1 MIELNKR
8 EINNLKALLG
18 IKEHKGEK
26 LVKAQTRAA
35 QGRAAQEKIKI
46 KSLKSRLTF

>member
-1 MIELNKR
+1 MIELNKK

-18 IKEHKGEK
+18 IKEHQGEK
-26 LVKAQTRAA
+26 LVKAQARAT
-35 QGRAAQEKIKI
+35 QEKIKI

>member
-18 IKEHKGEK
+18 VKEHKGEK

-35 QGRAAQEKIKI
+35 QGKIKI
-46 KSLKSRLTF
+46 KSVREAK

>member
-1 MIELNKR
+1 MIELNKK

-18 IKEHKGEK
+18 IKEHQGER

-35 QGRAAQEKIKI
+35 QGKVKIKLI
-46 KSLKSRLTF
+46 REAK

>member
-1 MIELNKR
+1 MIELNKK

-18 IKEHKGEK
+18 IKEHQGER

-35 QGRAAQEKIKI
+35 QGKVKIKLVREA
-46 KSLKSRLTF
+46 K

>member
-1 MIELNKR
+1 MIELNKK

-18 IKEHKGEK
+18 IKEHQGER
-26 LVKAQTRAA
+26 LVKA

>member
-18 IKEHKGEK
+18 VKEHKGEK

-35 QGRAAQEKIKI
+35 QGAIKI
-46 KSLKSRLTF
+46 KSAREAK

>member
-1 MIELNKR
+1 MIELNKK

-18 IKEHKGEK
+18 IKEHQGER
-26 LVKAQTRAA
+26 LVKAQTRAT
-35 QGRAAQEKIKI
+35 QEKIKI